1 MNQNTSSCAWIAPV
15 FFTRPALT
23 SGLHRPRRLRATSKR
38 IPSLRI
44 SCSDSEKCSASSRS
58 RTMAN
63 LMMSSLRGMSHPLWS
78 CSLISGM
85 KTLTKSPFREPRLL
99 CRSSCVMA
107 SRRLSHSA
115 EPPTPP
121 SLAQEQPKSTDDS
134 LLVYSGSMSPM
145 VKRLKLVSLTTS
157 TVGISMQPFI
167 YRSLVEPTTSSGVSI
182 AVGAAAVTTTLV
194 MLSPLLL
201 NLLTKRYVTHLYFN
215 EQSQTF
221 TLISLNFF
229 NRKKSR
235 TFRADDV
242 QVPLST
248 GPFTT
253 FLVNGQPYFV
263 DGLAFSDI
271 NIYNHLMG
279 YDKLDEK
286 IKRMTE
292 KTSND
297 GASWYHFCIKANIK
311 STGKILNFTNCS
323 ACHVYIE
330 SRCTGNGNYLGH
342 SPRRGEPKKSTREE
356 SI

>member
-1 MNQNTSSCAWIAPV
+1 MHFNSLSTHEWAALFQFSHARIRQLRKGSLSSAHQLVQSSVTQLFP
-15 FFTRPALT
+15 PT
-23 SGLHRPRRLRATSKR
+23 SGFQ
-38 IPSLRI
+38 
-44 SCSDSEKCSASSRS
+44 
-58 RTMAN
+58 TMAN
-63 LMMSSLRGMSHPLWS
+63 LIINSSNRLSHLHWS
-78 CSLISGM
+78 TCFISSM
-85 KTLTKSPFREPRLL
+85 KARPKSPFSEPCSLW
-99 CRSSCVMA
+99 RSSCYIS

-115 EPPTPP
+115 EPPASSSHTPAGEV
-121 SLAQEQPKSTDDS
+121 SDDDS
-134 LLVYSGSMSPM
+134 LLVYTGSMSPM

-157 TVGISMQPFI
+157 TVGVSMQPFI
-167 YRSLVEPTTSSGVSI
+167 YRSLVQPGSSAGVSI

-194 MLSPLLL
+194 ILSPLLL
-201 NLLTKRYVTHLYFN
+201 NLLTKRYVMHLYFN
-215 EQSQTF
+215 EKSQTF

-292 KTSND
+292 KTSNH
-297 GASWYHFCIKANIK
+297 G
-311 STGKILNFTNCS
+311 
-323 ACHVYIE
+323 E
-330 SRCTGNGNYLGH
+330 SR
-342 SPRRGEPKKSTREE
+342 
-356 SI
+356 